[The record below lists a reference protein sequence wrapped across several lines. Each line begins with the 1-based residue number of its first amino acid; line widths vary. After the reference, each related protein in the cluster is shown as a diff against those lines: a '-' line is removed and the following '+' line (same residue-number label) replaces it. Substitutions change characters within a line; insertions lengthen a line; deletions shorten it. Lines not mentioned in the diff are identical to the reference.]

1 MNCRGGLMDDHE
13 VVLVQFV
20 LRTEREGLGGWKS
33 DGVKWFVVVRVY
45 QRVWDVVSTLT
56 RERECEEI

>member
-1 MNCRGGLMDDHE
+1 MDDHE